1 MKKDLIFAPALIV
14 IAALL
19 FVLKLTGMKQENL
32 MPMYEGLKMEIGNIP
47 KDYVPR
53 DSERGLRMD
62 AYIKEH
68 NL

>member
-1 MKKDLIFAPALIV
+1 MKT
-14 IAALL
+14 
-19 FVLKLTGMKQENL
+19 VLVLGGTGAIGRYLVPELAGLGYAVTAVGIEEN
-32 MPMYEGLKMEIGNIP
+32 PP

>member
-1 MKKDLIFAPALIV
+1 MKT
-14 IAALL
+14 
-19 FVLKLTGMKQENL
+19 VLVLGGTGAM
-32 MPMYEGLKMEIGNIP
+32 
-47 KDYVPR
+47 DYVPR